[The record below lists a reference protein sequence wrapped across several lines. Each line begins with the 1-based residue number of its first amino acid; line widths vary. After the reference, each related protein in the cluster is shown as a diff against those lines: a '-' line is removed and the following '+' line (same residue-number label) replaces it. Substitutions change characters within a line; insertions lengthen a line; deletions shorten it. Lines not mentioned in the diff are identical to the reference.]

1 MKIPTS
7 ITSWLFSSL
16 AVFFIMTGCES
27 HVDSRGNSP
36 DPKIVISIQ
45 PGIHKR
51 HDVEK
56 RLGTPSTITAF
67 DNEVWYYISGRV
79 KSVAFFKP
87 KLLKRRI
94 LTVKFDKN
102 GIVQHQ
108 LVNHLPLGRNVDE
121 AIRMVDALHHNQEH
135 GEVCP
140 ANWEKGDEAMNET
153 HESVADYLS
162 KH

>member
-1 MKIPTS
+1 MIITVNKMKIPTS

-36 DPKIVISIQ
+36 DPKTVKSIQ
-45 PGIHKR
+45 PGVHKR
-51 HDVEK
+51 QDVER
-56 RLGTPSTITAF
+56 RLGTPSTTTAF

-102 GIVQHQ
+102 GIVQQ
-108 LVNHLPLGRNVDE
+108 IYELDTTKQKEIVFIERETPTKGKELTFIQQVIGNVGKYSNSSGND
-121 AIRMVDALHHNQEH
+121 
-135 GEVCP
+135 
-140 ANWEKGDEAMNET
+140 
-153 HESVADYLS
+153 
-162 KH
+162 